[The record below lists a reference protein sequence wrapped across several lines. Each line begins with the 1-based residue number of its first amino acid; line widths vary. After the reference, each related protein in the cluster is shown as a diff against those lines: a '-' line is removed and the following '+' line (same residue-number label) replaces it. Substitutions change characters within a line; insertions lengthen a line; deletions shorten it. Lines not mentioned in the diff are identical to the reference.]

1 MTLND
6 IKEHLSRNQFKTIAN
21 RCGYK
26 CERPGDGDNGV
37 DFHVDEVRT
46 VKYPQGLR
54 VIDTGKT
61 LQFQLKATTDKG
73 VVISNDAVKFDLEA
87 KTYNDLIFRLQGSYP
102 LTLILAVLPE
112 VETNWVICHQDRIE
126 QRTKL
131 YWYRP
136 DALDAP
142 TDNEDTKR
150 ISIPLTNLVDLD
162 FLPNK
167 FKEVFE

>member
-1 MTLND
+1 MTPND

-37 DFHVDEVRT
+37 DFHVDEVIT
-46 VKYPQGLR
+46 VEYPHGLR
-54 VIDTGKT
+54 VIDTGKS
-61 LQFQLKATTDKG
+61 LQFQLKATTENG
-73 VVISNDAVKFDLEA
+73 IVISNGFVKFDLEA
-87 KTYNDLIFRLQGSYP
+87 TTYNDLIYRLQGSYP

-112 VETNWVICHQDRIE
+112 VDSDWVVCKQDRIE
-126 QRTKL
+126 QHTKL

-136 DALDAP
+136 EELDAP
-142 TDNEDTKR
+142 TENQSTKR
-150 ISIPLTNLVDLD
+150 INIPLTNLVDLQ
-162 FLPNK
+162 FLPKK